1 MQSDKLPSTGRIRT
15 EAIVFGSHILYADKR
30 LVIISLENWAASYF
44 WSEGTDWCT
53 SETSCFN
60 DYRSL
65 GPLVLINSLAD
76 GRRYLLS
83 AANCEFRNG
92 RNRRLSLNAFLDR
105 FPNARAPIIKV
116 MKDDW
121 RARTYFNLVP
131 NGAVI
136 EQSINLRHL
145 DIDHLP
151 DGLHIRDDLILSNNP
166 IYKLPASLYVGG
178 DLFIRHTD
186 IDEIPDG
193 VVVKGR
199 IIQ

>member
-1 MQSDKLPSTGRIRT
+1 MQSDTLSNATRIWT
-15 EAIVFGSHILYADKR
+15 ETTVLGSHILYLDKR
-30 LVIISLENWAASYF
+30 LVVISIENSAASYF
-44 WSEGTDWCT
+44 WSESTNWCT

-60 DYRSL
+60 DYRRL
-65 GPLVLINSLAD
+65 GPLVFIKSFAD

-92 RNRRLSLNAFLDR
+92 RNRRLSLSAFLDR

-131 NGAVI
+131 EGTII
-136 EQSINLRHL
+136 EESINLRYL
-145 DIDHLP
+145 DVDRLP
-151 DGLHIRDDLILSNNP
+151 NGIHIRDDLILSNNP
-166 IYKLPASLYVGG
+166 IYELPASLYVGG
-178 DLFIRHTD
+178 DLVIRYTD
-186 IDEIPDG
+186 IDEIPEG

-199 IIQ
+199 IIK